1 MTIMIAFS
9 NCTCSSHIAFP
20 IPQLSQTSQAYSKFS
35 SSEYTGIDSFKASV
49 VLKSFSVVFP
59 FWFRVL
65 EYLVCLI
72 DFFFYFFFRLCTI
85 YFQNGFGFF
94 IFMSP
99 IMLLMYRGIFYLIFI
114 FISQLP
120 LLPYVFYLLSYNS
133 DVFYSAF
140 LSCI

>member
-49 VLKSFSVVFP
+49 VSKSFSVVFP
-59 FWFRVL
+59 FWFRML

-72 DFFFYFFFRLCTI
+72 IIFFFFYSLCTI
-85 YFQNGFGFF
+85 YFQNGFFYF

-99 IMLLMYRGIFYLIFI
+99 IRLLIYRGMFYLISI
-114 FISQLP
+114 FISPLR
-120 LLPYVFYLLSYNS
+120 LLPY
-133 DVFYSAF
+133 F
-140 LSCI
+140 L

>member
-1 MTIMIAFS
+1 MFVTIMIAFS

-35 SSEYTGIDSFKASV
+35 ASEYTGIDSFKASV
-49 VLKSFSVVFP
+49 VSKSFSVVFP

-72 DFFFYFFFRLCTI
+72 DFFFFFLVYVQYTSRMVLF
-85 YFQNGFGFF
+85 FF

-99 IMLLMYRGIFYLIFI
+99 IMLLMYRGIVYLIYI

-120 LLPYVFYLLSYNS
+120 LLPY
-133 DVFYSAF
+133 F
-140 LSCI
+140 L